1 MAHNILSGAVI
12 SPLQLA
18 PPPDGTV
25 HVLSGNLS
33 TSDGASI
40 LNVPRVS
47 NATNN
52 ALITNVGGDANT
64 LVCESNLTFDGSTL
78 AITGDLTA
86 SINISASAFY
96 GDGSGLTGVDSV
108 SGSTRHYSATGLET
122 SGYLKVS
129 GSTTLGST
137 TYASAIEN
145 TNYSGS
151 GTLTSVGTTT
161 LVGPTLLS
169 SSLTSIANISS
180 SAGLTA
186 VAGITTPGALKV
198 SGSSILGALSS
209 SGTIQAV
216 GAAILGS
223 TLTVSG
229 ALTGSKGKFDLS
241 TGNIIFSG
249 SIIGDGSGL
258 TGIDSVSGSSRH
270 YSTTG
275 FETSGY
281 LKVSG
286 SSTLAAV
293 SGSGILHAVGA
304 STFGSTVASSGSVTS
319 VGLYSTDLISGSLGL
334 HIDAPATFGGI
345 VSITGSVSGSGT
357 LGVVGSISSSANVAV
372 TGAVHATTYYGD
384 GSNLTGIG
392 GASIS
397 GSARHYSATGL
408 ETSGYLKVSGS
419 TTLAGALSSSN
430 VIYSVGSISSSG
442 DIAITGAM
450 HATAY
455 YGDGSNLTGIAAG
468 SVSGSDRVYSS
479 TGLETS
485 GYLKVTGST
494 VMAGNMEITGHI
506 VPGTANTYD
515 LGSAAKPWRNLYVS
529 SSTIYLGTDTLK
541 VENDNL
547 KFGSGST
554 DKGFD
559 VGFMNFV
566 NNGIFMEQGRLFKLR
581 AYQIQLFGG
590 VGYVRNVVA
599 DDYTIKD
606 VDYLIGIQSNT
617 LSNSITLTLPGAD
630 SLLNGQTFIVKDE
643 GGAIDTYPVTVSC
656 AVGDLIDG
664 QNKVVLTSPYAS
676 IQIYCNGNNKFFIC

>member
-1 MAHNILSGAVI
+1 M
-12 SPLQLA
+12 
-18 PPPDGTV
+18 
-25 HVLSGNLS
+25 
-33 TSDGASI
+33 
-40 LNVPRVS
+40 
-47 NATNN
+47 
-52 ALITNVGGDANT
+52 
-64 LVCESNLTFDGSTL
+64 
-78 AITGDLTA
+78 
-86 SINISASAFY
+86 
-96 GDGSGLTGVDSV
+96 
-108 SGSTRHYSATGLET
+108 
-122 SGYLKVS
+122 
-129 GSTTLGST
+129 
-137 TYASAIEN
+137 
-145 TNYSGS
+145 
-151 GTLTSVGTTT
+151 
-161 LVGPTLLS
+161 
-169 SSLTSIANISS
+169 
-180 SAGLTA
+180 
-186 VAGITTPGALKV
+186 
-198 SGSSILGALSS
+198 
-209 SGTIQAV
+209 
-216 GAAILGS
+216 
-223 TLTVSG
+223 
-229 ALTGSKGKFDLS
+229 
-241 TGNIIFSG
+241 
-249 SIIGDGSGL
+249 
-258 TGIDSVSGSSRH
+258 
-270 YSTTG
+270 
-275 FETSGY
+275 
-281 LKVSG
+281 
-286 SSTLAAV
+286 
-293 SGSGILHAVGA
+293 
-304 STFGSTVASSGSVTS
+304 
-319 VGLYSTDLISGSLGL
+319 YSTDLISGSLGL

>member
-1 MAHNILSGAVI
+1 MAHNILSGAIV

-25 HVLSGNLS
+25 HILSGNLS

-40 LNVPRVS
+40 LNIPRVS

-96 GDGSGLTGVDSV
+96 GDGSSLTGISAGSV
-108 SGSTRHYSATGLET
+108 SGSARHYSTTGLET

-129 GSTTLGST
+129 GSST
-137 TYASAIEN
+137 I
-145 TNYSGS
+145 
-151 GTLTSVGTTT
+151 
-161 LVGPTLLS
+161 
-169 SSLTSIANISS
+169 
-180 SAGLTA
+180 
-186 VAGITTPGALKV
+186 
-198 SGSSILGALSS
+198 GALSS
-209 SGTIQAV
+209 SSTLQAV

-270 YSTTG
+270 YSATG

-304 STFGSTVASSGSVTS
+304 STFGATVASSGSVTS

-334 HIDAPATFGGI
+334 HVDAPATFGGT
-345 VSITGSVSGSGT
+345 VAVTGAVSGAST
-357 LGVVGSISSSANVAV
+357 LSVVGSISSSANIAV
-372 TGAVHATTYYGD
+372 TGTMHATTYYGD

-392 GASIS
+392 ASSVS
-397 GSARHYSATGL
+397 GSARHYSVTGL

-419 TTLAGALSSSN
+419 TTLAGN
-430 VIYSVGSISSSG
+430 V
-442 DIAITGAM
+442 
-450 HATAY
+450 
-455 YGDGSNLTGIAAG
+455 
-468 SVSGSDRVYSS
+468 
-479 TGLETS
+479 E
-485 GYLKVTGST
+485 VTG
-494 VMAGNMEITGHI
+494 NI

-529 SSTIYLGTDTLK
+529 SSTIYLGTDTLR

-554 DKGFD
+554 SKGFD

-590 VGYVRNVVA
+590 IGYVRNVVA

-606 VDYLIGIQSNT
+606 TDYLIGIQSDT

-630 SLLNGQTFIVKDE
+630 ALLNGQTFIVKDE
-643 GGAIDTYPVTVSC
+643 GGAVNNYPVTVSC
-656 AVGDLIDG
+656 AGNDTIDG
-664 QNKVVLTSPYAS
+664 ENKVVLYSPYSS
-676 IQIYCNGNNKFFIC
+676 IQIYCNGSNKFFIC